1 MVLAGDDWEKRF
13 TQVSII
19 CKWYC
24 FISIVQI
31 HLYPFRVGHHV
42 LRIVTAWTRCAR
54 HVSLNFFFFP
64 LSLSLFL
71 PSSSSIPPPQP
82 LVRFQHIQHRVHSR
96 NNCCI
101 ASFGKRLREKAK
113 FEGFPIKRH
122 EYSKNIKMLFYVL
135 LPRWTSARACHRSAL
150 IEINRAL
157 L

>member
-1 MVLAGDDWEKRF
+1 MVLFYFHRTNPF
-13 TQVSII
+13 VSI
-19 CKWYC
+19 
-24 FISIVQI
+24 SRGT
-31 HLYPFRVGHHV
+31 P
-42 LRIVTAWTRCAR
+42 RIANCNR
-54 HVSLNFFFFP
+54 LNKMRAACESEFFFLP
-64 LSLSLFL
+64 PLSLFL

-82 LVRFQHIQHRVHSR
+82 LVYFFFFLFFFVRFQHIQHRVHSR

>member
-1 MVLAGDDWEKRF
+1 MVLFYFHRTNPF
-13 TQVSII
+13 VSI
-19 CKWYC
+19 
-24 FISIVQI
+24 SRGT
-31 HLYPFRVGHHV
+31 P
-42 LRIVTAWTRCAR
+42 RIANCNR
-54 HVSLNFFFFP
+54 LNKMRAACESEFFFLPP
-64 LSLSLFL
+64 LSLSFSLPLPLFPHHNL
-71 PSSSSIPPPQP
+71 SCTFSFFFFFF
-82 LVRFQHIQHRVHSR
+82 VRFQHIQHRVHSR